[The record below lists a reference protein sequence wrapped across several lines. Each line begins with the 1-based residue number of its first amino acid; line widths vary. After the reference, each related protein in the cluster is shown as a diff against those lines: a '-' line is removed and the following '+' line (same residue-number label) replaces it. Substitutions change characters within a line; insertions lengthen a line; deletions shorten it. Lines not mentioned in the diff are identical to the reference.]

1 MVVPMSRIKRPL
13 QRLLAVAV
21 LASLGL
27 ALAACSGSGINNFD
41 PSDMLDFLDTKKKLP
56 GERKPVFPE
65 GVPGLDQGVPQ
76 ELYRSNVERQQQEA
90 AAAAAEQQAAPPPPA
105 TTHRPKRTP
114 KAARSPARSPARAS
128 SRAAPP
134 APRPAEQPAE
144 PAPPAARQQ
153 PTAPPPPAQ
162 TQAPFPAP
170 LPSGGFSR

>member
-1 MVVPMSRIKRPL
+1 MVAPMSRTRRPL
-13 QRLLAVAV
+13 QRLIAVAV

-27 ALAACSGSGINNFD
+27 ALTACSGSGINNFD

-90 AAAAAEQQAAPPPPA
+90 AAAAAAEQQAATPPPA
-105 TTHRPKRTP
+105 TTQRPKRAP
-114 KAARSPARSPARAS
+114 KAARSS
-128 SRAAPP
+128 SRPSRATPP
-134 APRPAEQPAE
+134 APQPAEQPAE

-153 PTAPPPPAQ
+153 PSAPQQPAQ

>member
-1 MVVPMSRIKRPL
+1 MSRTRRPL
-13 QRLLAVAV
+13 QRLIAVAV

-65 GVPGLDQGVPQ
+65 GVPGLEQGVPQ
-76 ELYRSNVERQQQEA
+76 ELYRSNIERQQQEA
-90 AAAAAEQQAAPPPPA
+90 AAAAAEQQTATPPPA
-105 TTHRPKRTP
+105 TTQRPKRAP
-114 KAARSPARSPARAS
+114 KAARSSSRP

-153 PTAPPPPAQ
+153 PSAPQQPAQ

-170 LPSGGFSR
+170 LPSGSFAR

>member
-90 AAAAAEQQAAPPPPA
+90 AAAAAAEQQAATPPPA
-105 TTHRPKRTP
+105 TTQRPKRAP
-114 KAARSPARSPARAS
+114 KAARSS
-128 SRAAPP
+128 SRPSRATPP
-134 APRPAEQPAE
+134 APQPAEQPAE

-153 PTAPPPPAQ
+153 PSAPQQPAQ